1 MKQTLRWKFTRKN
14 FLGASTLR
22 NSLCEGVRGNRAGPR
37 ERLDCG
43 CRVTGGLADLTR
55 SSGVGIVLFI
65 FSPNCILYSPE
76 LTVIGS
82 ELLPGKGTWPWMRQL
97 PSAASN
103 SLERLRWALLAEKP
117 QAAAVLKANWGAHHS
132 IHCILPK
139 VNLLPACSPYFMPGN
154 LGHRESN

>member
-1 MKQTLRWKFTRKN
+1 MVGGLQRNTVYGRDEKTHQYFLDKSSLCYGKWYPLWLINLQFSKHFLICYLTIVMLLQDGWVSRKQTLRWKFTRKN
-14 FLGASTLR
+14 FLGASALR

-82 ELLPGKGTWPWMRQL
+82 ELLPGKGT
-97 PSAASN
+97 
-103 SLERLRWALLAEKP
+103 
-117 QAAAVLKANWGAHHS
+117 
-132 IHCILPK
+132 
-139 VNLLPACSPYFMPGN
+139 
-154 LGHRESN
+154 